1 MTEFIHQLQILFAAI
16 LSAVY
21 FIEMARMHKVLRID
35 FRPFNCLVCLPA
47 WVALALYW
55 LPSYVTEI
63 LIVMMGAAIL
73 SVLINTLMRK
83 ANETGTY

>member
-1 MTEFIHQLQILFAAI
+1 MINLLLTIVASALF
-16 LSAVY
+16 SFY
-21 FIEMARMHKVLRID
+21 FIEMARLHKKWKID

-47 WVALALYW
+47 WIALALYW
-55 LPSYVTEI
+55 LPSYITEI

-83 ANETGTY
+83 ANETGAY